1 VVLVYFGLM
10 RVWNLGMNRWWY
22 LAMFVPIL
30 NLWMG
35 YRCFACPA
43 GYAYHKK
50 MDGPGILLAIIY
62 VLMILLG
69 VCILAVFYG
78 AIHNPE
84 LQQQLRDA
92 LNAANKLGAKH

>member
-1 VVLVYFGLM
+1 
-10 RVWNLGMNRWWY
+10 
-22 LAMFVPIL
+22 
-30 NLWMG
+30 
-35 YRCFACPA
+35 
-43 GYAYHKK
+43 